1 MNLILAYILGLLTI
15 PVFGVL
21 LLAALIARSA
31 WRAGKRTQ
39 AASPAINAPLV
50 RMAFT
55 NDQKHRGV
63 N

>member
-31 WRAGKRTQ
+31 WRAGKRAQ

-50 RMAFT
+50 GTAFT